1 MIKGE
6 QSSILRKFLRLSNN
20 PIHSKRIQVKEEEIC
35 QCIIGLNPKGKEE
48 DFHFEEYGKNKKMA

>member
-1 MIKGE
+1 
-6 QSSILRKFLRLSNN
+6 
-20 PIHSKRIQVKEEEIC
+20 VKEEEIC